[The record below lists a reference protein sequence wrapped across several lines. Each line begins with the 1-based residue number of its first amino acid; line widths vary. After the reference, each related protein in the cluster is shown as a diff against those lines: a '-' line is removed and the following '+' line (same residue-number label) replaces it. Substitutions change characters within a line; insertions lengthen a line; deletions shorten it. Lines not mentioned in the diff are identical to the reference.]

1 MQNIETVK
9 IKLSNN
15 PYNIIIGN
23 DLLSDVDKYLKDILP
38 AKTKIFL
45 ISDENVVAHYGQQI
59 IEKLEAEFDLK
70 IITLK
75 PGEETKSF
83 TNFQFLCEEI
93 LSHQPERGSCLIALG
108 GGVIGDLTGF
118 AASVILR
125 GLNFIQIP
133 TSLLA
138 MVDSSV
144 GGKTA
149 INTKYGKNL
158 VGSFYQPKLVLAD
171 LNLLKTLPKREILA
185 GYAEIVKYGLIGDL
199 EFFEYLEKQ
208 SEIDNL
214 AYLVKKSCEAK
225 AEIVAADEKEKS
237 GLRALLN
244 LGHTFGHS
252 LEAICNYDGS
262 LLHGEA
268 VAIGMVLAFRF
279 SEFLNLCPEGTSERV
294 EDLLKSKGL
303 RTKIYEVKDNI
314 TIDEF
319 IRPMYGDKKVEGG
332 KLVFILAEN
341 IGKAILK
348 KDVDENKLREF
359 LKDEITR

>member
-1 MQNIETVK
+1 MQNTETVK
-9 IKLSNN
+9 IELNNN
-15 PYNIIIGN
+15 PYNIVIGN

-38 AKTKIFL
+38 VKTKIFL
-45 ISDENVVAHYGQQI
+45 VSDENVSAHYGKQI
-59 IEKLEAEFDLK
+59 IERLSSEFDIK
-70 IITLK
+70 QITLK

-83 TNFQFLCEEI
+83 NNLQYLCEEI

-125 GLNFIQIP
+125 GVNFIQIP

-171 LNLLKTLPKREILA
+171 LGLLKTLPEREILA

-199 EFFEYLEKQ
+199 EFFEYLEQQ

-225 AEIVAADEKEKS
+225 AKIVAADEKEKS

-279 SEFLNLCPEGTSERV
+279 SEFLNLCPEGVSKRV
-294 EDLLKSKGL
+294 ENLLKSKGL
-303 RTKIYEVKDNI
+303 RTKISAVKNNI

-319 IRPMYGDKKVEGG
+319 IHPMYGDKKVEGG

-341 IGKAILK
+341 IGKALLK